1 MIGKITNLFPLSI
14 YQVSGGLSKELRDTL
29 AKEIDTSIE
38 ASGAEA
44 EGTWTGDVEGYHNIH
59 KTEAFR
65 PVFILFAKAV
75 REYTQAM
82 GIKEDEYDTYYTRS
96 WGVRQRSNKI
106 IEPHTHAV
114 SHLTGVYY
122 PKVPEGSGDLALYT
136 KEHQNELFGGL
147 YNVDSYGDGSI
158 DSGNPLCSDSHGIKV
173 TEDLLVLFPSKTPH
187 KTTPN
192 VSNKSRYSI
201 STDILFVLKDA
212 HKKEHGIPPI
222 EEWRKTTAYG

>member
-1 MIGKITNLFPLSI
+1 MIGKISNLFPLSI
-14 YQVSGGLSKELRDTL
+14 YQVNGGLSKQVRDNL
-29 AKEIDTSIE
+29 VKEIDNSIE
-38 ASGAEA
+38 VSGSEA

-59 KTEAFR
+59 KTEVYR
-65 PVFILFAKAV
+65 PVFTLFAKAV
-75 REYTQAM
+75 REYTKAM
-82 GIKEDEYDTYYTRS
+82 GVKDNEYDTYYTRS

-122 PKVPEGSGDLALYT
+122 PKVPEGSGNLVVHP

-158 DSGNPLCSDSHGIKV
+158 DLGNPLCSDNHGIKV

-187 KTTPN
+187 KTSPN
-192 VSNKSRYSI
+192 VSDKSRYSI

-222 EEWRKTTAYG
+222 EEWRKTTEYG